1 MTATLPTPLTER
13 VGHDARLPTRLPRRV
28 ASPRP
33 DVRLEDLSPREAEVL
48 RLVTNCY
55 TNQEISE
62 SLYLSLNSVKTY
74 IRGAYR
80 KIGASTRSQ
89 AVVWGVRHGLL
100 EPLESADPRE
110 HQGAARLLDLDA
122 HR

>member
-1 MTATLPTPLTER
+1 MSISPSPLES
-13 VGHDARLPTRLPRRV
+13 RL
-28 ASPRP
+28 AWQA
-33 DVRLEDLSPREAEVL
+33 DLEDLSPRELDVI

-62 SLYLSLNSVKTY
+62 QLYVSLNSVKTY

-80 KIGASTRSQ
+80 KIGATTRSQ

-100 EPLESADPRE
+100 EDAPPQQRHL
-110 HQGAARLLDLDA
+110 AAVE
-122 HR
+122 

>member
-1 MTATLPTPLTER
+1 MRRGMSAITPSRPSAPATL
-13 VGHDARLPTRLPRRV
+13 RRPV
-28 ASPRP
+28 RSPAAVRP
-33 DVRLEDLSPREAEVL
+33 EDLSPRELDVL

-62 SLYLSLNSVKTY
+62 SLFLSLNSVKTY

-80 KIGASTRSQ
+80 KIGATTRSH

-100 EPLESADPRE
+100 EPASGADLAD
-110 HQGAARLLDLDA
+110 GA
-122 HR
+122 